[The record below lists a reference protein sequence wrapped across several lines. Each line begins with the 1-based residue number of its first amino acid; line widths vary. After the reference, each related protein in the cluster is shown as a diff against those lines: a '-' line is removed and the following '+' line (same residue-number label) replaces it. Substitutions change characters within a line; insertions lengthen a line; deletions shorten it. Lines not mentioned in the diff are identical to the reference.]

1 MSGTHPSVA
10 ASGSGASLAT
20 GRSVTIPARWGTRLE
35 TGLDPVAPR
44 LWSAATFAD
53 AISHTEVRYAHTG
66 QGRNVNAAAR
76 GRERLLIGAR
86 EIEEACR
93 HLDFVSNA
101 FSSRRFKEDGTKA
114 SYRICS
120 G

>member
-1 MSGTHPSVA
+1 VQGCVLAGTVVLT
-10 ASGSGASLAT
+10 SLAT

-93 HLDFVSNA
+93 PGFCFQRLQFA
-101 FSSRRFKEDGTKA
+101 A
-114 SYRICS
+114 I
-120 G
+120 